1 MYIVYGN
8 VSWVLCDLE
17 LSLSSDYLVESFT
30 TTKLFKNRNFILTSF
45 SVFPKQIYLTKQ
57 FDILGVQQ
65 IFFLSATHGRLWA
78 TVDRGSLTNPM
89 LITAFDTYSTWSP
102 GTS

>member
-65 IFFLSATHGRLWA
+65 ISFFYLLPTADFGPLSIGAA
-78 TVDRGSLTNPM
+78 SLTRR
-89 LITAFDTYSTWSP
+89 
-102 GTS
+102 